1 MITRQT
7 ASTPCDYDFV
17 LFLGRRTAE
26 RLGLSAFYAY
36 MQSEHKSAFYA
47 SHAYPAN
54 PALGYML
61 GLAYSEVLSD
71 SNNEKVC

>member
-1 MITRQT
+1 M
-7 ASTPCDYDFV
+7 SPYDYDFI

-26 RLGLSAFYAY
+26 LLGLSAFYAY
-36 MQSEHKSAFYA
+36 MQSENKSAFYA

-61 GLAYSEVLSD
+61 VL
-71 SNNEKVC
+71 